1 MSAGK
6 SGLIGCL
13 IGLLRN
19 AGIAADDNDEVRLN
33 KTLLVFAT
41 ALVSAASLLWL
52 PIYWGL
58 GAERCA
64 VLTFLFQV
72 ALTGNLA
79 SYLRS
84 HNFHAFR
91 LRQLALFLLF
101 PFVAQ
106 WSMGSFVASSGL
118 ILWGLLGP
126 IAAILCFG
134 VSESR
139 KWFVAYVSLIALTV
153 ALDLFIS
160 DAKPLAGVA
169 LANRATPG
177 FVVLNLAAIS
187 SIVYLLLRYAMQQ
200 KQRLEAMLVEAHHL
214 LEIEQSQS
222 RRLLR
227 NVLPDAIAE
236 RLKSSDQP
244 IADGFADVTVMFA
257 DIVNFTPVAATL
269 APADVFSLL
278 NRIFS
283 SFDELVEQHGLEKIK
298 TIGDAYMVAGG
309 LTGSTGDH
317 TRAMASLALAMQD
330 TLRQG
335 FVVNGQ
341 RLGLRIGMATGAVVA
356 GVVGKKKFTY
366 DLWGDTV
373 NLASRL
379 SDEAQTGVILADATT
394 RNRLHQQFDL
404 LDLGPVALKG
414 KGNVAA
420 FRLIGRRAKPRIP
433 PDLGINIDSPAL
445 RAAS

>member
-1 MSAGK
+1 MANEK
-6 SGLIGCL
+6 SGLIGVLC
-13 IGLLRN
+13 N
-19 AGIAADDNDEVRLN
+19 AGIAANDDDEVRLN
-33 KTLLVFAT
+33 KSLLVLAT

-64 VLTFLFQV
+64 VLTFLFQF
-72 ALTGNLA
+72 ALAGNLA

-84 HNFHAFR
+84 QNFHAFR

-106 WSMGSFVASSGL
+106 WSMGSFVTSSGL
-118 ILWGLLGP
+118 MLWGLLGP
-126 IAAILCFG
+126 VAAVLCFG
-134 VSESR
+134 VGESL
-139 KWFVAYVSLIALTV
+139 KWFVAYVSLIGITLGLDMFVGEIALGRSSN
-153 ALDLFIS
+153 A
-160 DAKPLAGVA
+160 
-169 LANRATPG
+169 G
-177 FVVLNLAAIS
+177 FVVLNVIAIS
-187 SIVYLLLRYAMQQ
+187 SIVYLLLRYAIGQ

-214 LEIEQSQS
+214 LQIEQSQS
-222 RRLLR
+222 RRLLG
-227 NVLPDAIAE
+227 NVLPDVIAE

-244 IADGFADVTVMFA
+244 IADGFPDVTVMFA
-257 DIVNFTPVAATL
+257 DIVNFTPVAASL
-269 APADVFSLL
+269 APVDVFSLL

-283 SFDELVEQHGLEKIK
+283 SFDELVEQLGLEKIK

-309 LTGSTGDH
+309 LGASGTDH
-317 TRAMASLALAMQD
+317 TRAMAELALAMQD

-379 SDEAQTGVILADATT
+379 CDEAPSGVILTDITT
-394 RNRLHQQFDL
+394 RARLAPQFEL
-404 LDLGPVALKG
+404 ADLGTLSLKG
-414 KGNVAA
+414 KGEVAA
-420 FRLIGRRAKPRIP
+420 HRLLGRYTTRQGASHRM
-433 PDLGINIDSPAL
+433 PDGNYPAL